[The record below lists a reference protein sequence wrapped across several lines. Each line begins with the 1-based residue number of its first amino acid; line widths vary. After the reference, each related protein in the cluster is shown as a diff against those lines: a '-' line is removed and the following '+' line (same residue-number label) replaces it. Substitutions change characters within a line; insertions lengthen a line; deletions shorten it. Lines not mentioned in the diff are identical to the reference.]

1 MLLTVSI
8 VAVLAV
14 VQSLFGVGLLV
25 FGTPTLLLLGYSFAD
40 ALAILLPASVT
51 ISLLQVWKS
60 GGQDVAFVRSFTGW
74 CLVPLAV
81 SLAAILLLDLH
92 ATLNIFVAILLTV
105 FVTLRLCQGVNEHAR
120 EWVAQHPRRWLLLM
134 GAVHGVSNLGG
145 ALLLIFA
152 ASRFRRKED
161 IRALVAFCYACFA
174 AMQLTI
180 LAVVTPS
187 VFGRSQV
194 GYAGVA
200 AIVFLLV
207 GQRVFRWVSAPAFDW
222 LLTLVAGAYAG
233 LLGLRSAG
241 VL

>member
-1 MLLTVSI
+1 MWTVFI
-8 VAVLAV
+8 VGVFAV

-25 FGTPTLLLLGYSFAD
+25 FGTPTLLLLGYSFAN
-40 ALAILLPASVT
+40 ALAILLPASITV
-51 ISLLQVWKS
+51 SLLQAWKS
-60 GGQDVAFVRSFTGW
+60 GGQDVAFIRSFACW

-81 SLAAILLLDLH
+81 SLAAVLLLDLH
-92 ATLNIFVAILLTV
+92 ASLNLFVAILLAV
-105 FVTLRLCQGVNEHAR
+105 FVILRLYPGLGQQAR
-120 EWVAQHPRRWLLLM
+120 EWVARHDRTWLVLT

-161 IRALVAFCYACFA
+161 IRALIAFCYACFA
-174 AMQLTI
+174 AIQLTV
-180 LAVVTPS
+180 LAVFTPS
-187 VFGRSQV
+187 AFGWSQV
-194 GYAGVA
+194 GYGAVA

-222 LLTLVAGAYAG
+222 LLALVAGAYAG

-241 VL
+241 VF